1 MRTLGIFAL
10 ILAASVSFA
19 RNETLEELKAR
30 LANAP
35 APDRAK
41 LCVQIAQ
48 LQLRNADTLYTDGK
62 VGQARDAVQDIVLY
76 SKQARDAAQQS
87 RKHLKHVEI
96 AVRKMADRLS
106 DIKRT
111 LAFEDQAPVGDA
123 IQQLQDI
130 RTTLLDAMFK
140 KGKK

>member
-1 MRTLGIFAL
+1 MRTLGLFAL
-10 ILAASVSFA
+10 ILAATLSFA
-19 RNETLEELKAR
+19 EKETVGELKAR
-30 LANAP
+30 LDNAP
-35 APDRAK
+35 VPDRAK

-62 VGQARDAVQDIVLY
+62 VGEARNAVQDIVLY
-76 SKQARDAAQQS
+76 SKQARDAAQES

-96 AVRKMADRLS
+96 AVRKMAEKLA

-130 RTTLLDAMFK
+130 RTSLLEAMFNKEK
-140 KGKK
+140 K